1 MGERARG
8 SLREVRR
15 RAWFCLVVVV
25 VLVRLALLA
34 FGRVPPVDAFYLNGA
49 LQLAHGRAPYEDFTH
64 VAFPCVEWCYAL
76 LFRCFDARLCAAS
89 ALTGVVVLLT
99 VALWFKALVP
109 RVGARAAAIGCAL
122 YATCAP
128 LVAFAPFQREVWTNL
143 LLAAAFERAL
153 RRKATGDADSAVAG
167 AWLAG
172 ALLAKLTAGVGAIAL
187 ALEWLASRR
196 PRLAL
201 VAGGVAALVLAT
213 FSAACFARWEGE
225 FAAQV
230 FAFYAFKGE
239 AGSASE
245 RAIAILRSLDPC
257 LALGVFGIG
266 FAAVTRRLR
275 AARPF
280 VLLLCLW
287 LAHYVFV
294 SPSFW
299 DHNAID
305 LALPA
310 AALAAFAIRA
320 LTIRRRRTLA
330 IAACVVAICV
340 GARGA
345 AGDRPAWFPH
355 GFGGGVDR
363 TTSSAIS
370 TKVREAGTPDQL
382 VVTGTPLHALESGRT
397 PLVSDFELE
406 PVARGVLLELR
417 RFGIRAAFAR
427 KGEGVLL
434 GVPIEQRMPAPPG
447 SLFAQR
453 VFGNALHHVLPRMLD
468 AIDRREVAAVHLPG
482 GLPGLTERLTK
493 RGYVLADVDLW
504 LIGAP

>member
-15 RAWFCLVVVV
+15 RAWLFLVAFV

-76 LFRCFDARLCAAS
+76 TFRCFDARLTAAS
-89 ALTGVVVLLT
+89 ALTGLVVLLT
-99 VALWFKALVP
+99 ATLWFRALVP

-122 YATCAP
+122 YASCAP
-128 LVAFAPFQREVWTNL
+128 VVAFAPFQREVWTNL

-153 RRKATGDADSAVAG
+153 RRKASHDADSAVAG

-172 ALLAKLTAGVGAIAL
+172 ALLAKLTAGVGAVAL
-187 ALEWLASRR
+187 ALEWFVSGNPRR
-196 PRLAL
+196 AL

-213 FSAACFARWEGE
+213 ISAACFARWEGE

-239 AGSASE
+239 AGAASE
-245 RAIAILRSLDPC
+245 RVDAILRSIDPC

-266 FAAVTRRLR
+266 FAAAARRLR

-280 VLLLCLW
+280 VLLLGLW

-305 LALPA
+305 FALPA

-320 LTIRRRRTLA
+320 LMIPRRRTLA
-330 IAACVVAICV
+330 IAACVVALGV
-340 GARGA
+340 GARGVV
-345 AGDRPAWFPH
+345 GDRPSWFPH
-355 GFGGGVDR
+355 GFGGGVDLPALDVI
-363 TTSSAIS
+363 TAKIHD
-370 TKVREAGTPDQL
+370 AGAPDQL
-382 VVTGTPLHALESGRT
+382 VVTGTPLHALEADRR

-406 PVARGVLLELR
+406 PVARGVVLELR

-427 KGEGVLL
+427 KDEGALL
-434 GVPIEQRMPAPPG
+434 GVPIEQRVATASG

-453 VFGNALHHVLPRMLD
+453 VFGNALHHVLPRILD

-482 GLPGLTERLTK
+482 GLPGLADRLTA
-493 RGYVLADVDLW
+493 RGYVLADVNLW
-504 LIGAP
+504 VIGAP